1 MSMPNPLLRRIP
13 RDALPADLQPAWE
26 NAYKVTGDATFIEV
40 SGNAPDSLRWYLQS
54 FYQDRFYDSS
64 LPRRVLELVRLRLA
78 NLHGCAFCN
87 KGDRAQALAAGFSDA
102 DLDALPDY
110 ERGPFSEA
118 ERAALALA
126 DAMALT
132 NPEGRLEPGLY
143 ARLNAHFDDGELYE
157 LGMIMAVLCGMAK
170 FLFVFD
176 LVEKEQSCPFG
187 RANQKKS

>member
-1 MSMPNPLLRRIP
+1 MAQPQPLLRKVP
-13 RDALPADLQPAWE
+13 RDELPEDLRSAWD
-26 NAYKVTGDATFIEV
+26 NAFEVTGDATFIEV
-40 SGNAPDSLRWYLQS
+40 SGNDPESLRWYLQS
-54 FYQDRFYDSS
+54 FYQDRFYASR

-87 KGDRAQALAAGFSDA
+87 KGDRAQALAAGFTEQE
-102 DLDALPDY
+102 LDALPDY
-110 ERGPFSEA
+110 ETGPFSAA

-132 NPEGRLEPGLY
+132 NPNGRLDAELHQ
-143 ARLNAHFDDGELYE
+143 RLQAHFADGELYE

-176 LVEKEQSCPFG
+176 LVEKEPSCPFG
-187 RANQKKS
+187 

>member
-1 MSMPNPLLRRIP
+1 MSQPQPLLRKVP
-13 RDALPADLQPAWE
+13 RDELPDDLQPAWDS
-26 NAYKVTGDATFIEV
+26 AFSVTGDATFIEV

-54 FYQDRFYDSS
+54 FYQDRFYNSR

-87 KGDRAQALAAGFSDA
+87 KGDRAQALAAGFSEPE
-102 DLDALPDY
+102 LDALPDY
-110 ERGPFSEA
+110 ETGPFSDA

-132 NPEGRLEPGLY
+132 SPNGRLDDALY
-143 ARLNAHFDDGELYE
+143 QRLKVSFDDGELYE

-176 LVEKEQSCPFG
+176 LVEKEPSCPFG
-187 RANQKKS
+187 